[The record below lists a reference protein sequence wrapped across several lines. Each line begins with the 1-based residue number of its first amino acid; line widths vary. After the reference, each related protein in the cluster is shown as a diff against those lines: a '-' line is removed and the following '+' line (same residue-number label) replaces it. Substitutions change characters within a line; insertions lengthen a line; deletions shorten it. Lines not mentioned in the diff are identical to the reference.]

1 MMGTYLPA
9 LAGGQSW
16 FNRLVGN
23 FSSVNRWRLDVI
35 LGEDTSRQAKRSGPG
50 APDDPAHPCMKLFE
64 QEVSNLSLA
73 KKWHGA
79 RVALQ

>member
-23 FSSVNRWRLDVI
+23 FSSVNRWRLDVGF
-35 LGEDTSRQAKRSGPG
+35 GEDTSR
-50 APDDPAHPCMKLFE
+50 
-64 QEVSNLSLA
+64 
-73 KKWHGA
+73 
-79 RVALQ
+79 